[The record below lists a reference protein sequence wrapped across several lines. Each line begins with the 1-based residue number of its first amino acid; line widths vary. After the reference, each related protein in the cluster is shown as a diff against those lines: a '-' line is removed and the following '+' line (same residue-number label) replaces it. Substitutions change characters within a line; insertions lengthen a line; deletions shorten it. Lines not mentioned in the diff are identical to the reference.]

1 MIGGQRALE
10 LRMAVE
16 CLPYDTRVAM
26 LEALDTEP
34 ILAGAFVDGSGS
46 MCPMLAAKRRGA
58 STGVKS
64 FARAWDV
71 FTGTADRSARR
82 ARSSELLALR
92 GMIEASLGNGNP
104 GHSRLTAAVAEM
116 KAGKRRGAALAE
128 RSRPRPGDRDR
139 TPELRYR
146 PGWAWARLFRRY
158 DEYEALLA
166 RLAEVAEAARAE
178 QRAGSGR

>member
-1 MIGGQRALE
+1 MKAAKALE

-16 CLPYDTRVAM
+16 CLPYDTRLAM
-26 LEALDTEP
+26 LEALESEP

-71 FTGTADRSARR
+71 FTGTADRRARR
-82 ARSSELLALR
+82 ASSNELVALR
-92 GMIEASLGNGNP
+92 GMIEASIGTGDP
-104 GHSRLTAAVAEM
+104 ASSRLTAAVAEL
-116 KAGKRRGAALAE
+116 KAGKRRGAAALQE

-139 TPELRYR
+139 TPELRGR
-146 PGWAWARLFRRY
+146 QGWAWARLFRRY
-158 DEYEALLA
+158 DEYEQLLA
-166 RLAEVAEAARAE
+166 QLAADSDAARE
-178 QRAGSGR
+178 EERAGARR